1 MIPSTTIIMST
12 TTNTPDSTPQAVLAI
27 SLALYPLLFY
37 VITPRNATPSLVAKS
52 HEAISA
58 VHSTLVT
65 LLSLFELR
73 RNYDDWA
80 PSRPF
85 SSPAV
90 HDDDIRSGDATNGK
104 GLKIITTRSNLGN
117 CITAIET
124 AYLVQDA
131 VILILGA
138 RLRNRHAGE
147 KDRAL
152 VKEINW
158 RALVGHHIGL
168 GTALGILQ
176 RYIALGREKGILVIL
191 MLMLMNASTP
201 IGTTHWYLV
210 NFQPLRRRAILLA
223 NFLYLTVYAVFRV
236 YLVYWILDVF
246 GSWTGHS
253 AIEAFRRL
261 PLPCRMGTGT
271 IGAANSIWLIMGV
284 RKFMR
289 RYTSRARASK

>member
-1 MIPSTTIIMST
+1 MST
-12 TTNTPDSTPQAVLAI
+12 TTNTPDSAPQVVLAI
-27 SLALYPLLFY
+27 SLVLYLLLFY
-37 VITPRNATPSLVAKS
+37 VITPRNATPSFIAKS

-65 LLSLFELR
+65 LLSLFELQR
-73 RNYDDWA
+73 KYDDWA
-80 PSRPF
+80 PPRPF
-85 SSPAV
+85 SSQTV
-90 HDDDIRSGDATNGK
+90 HDDDIRRADVANGT

-124 AYLVQDA
+124 AYLVQDT
-131 VILILGA
+131 VILIMGAQA

-147 KDRAL
+147 KDMAL

-158 RALVGHHIGL
+158 RVLMGHHVGL
-168 GTALGILQ
+168 GTAFGILQ
-176 RYIALGREKGILVIL
+176 RYIALDREKGILVIL

-201 IGTTHWYLV
+201 IGTLHWYLV
-210 NFQPLRRRAILLA
+210 NFQPLRRRAILVA
-223 NFLYLTVYAVFRV
+223 NFIYLTIYAVFRV
-236 YLVYWILDVF
+236 YLVYWVVDVF

-271 IGAANSIWLIMGV
+271 IGMANSIWLIMGV

-289 RYTSRARASK
+289 RYTSRARATK